1 MSWKQPLA
9 QIQGKAANNLE
20 KIHQSMGFL
29 KNFCEIIL
37 TNCKMLKRFP
47 SLCISSLKY
56 LTLHVYASLE
66 LFPEILGSME
76 LHTEIHRRLRC

>member
-1 MSWKQPLA
+1 MSWKQPFA

-56 LTLHVYASLE
+56 LTLQVCSSLE
-66 LFPEILGSME
+66 IFSEILGSME
-76 LHTEIHRRLRC
+76 LEMEIHMLL